1 MFHGIPKVAQK
12 VALNAKVSL
21 NFCNISAGQEK
32 RSGGLCGGAGGGGVS
47 NPRSSFASKINGDK
61 RQIYFCN
68 SLYIYETG
76 LARLERGQRGF
87 GCYLQ
92 SDTK

>member
-32 RSGGLCGGAGGGGVS
+32 RSGGLCGGGGGGVS
-47 NPRSSFASKINGDK
+47 NPRSSFACKINGDK
-61 RQIYFCN
+61 RQINIFAIV
-68 SLYIYETG
+68 YI
-76 LARLERGQRGF
+76 
-87 GCYLQ
+87 
-92 SDTK
+92 